1 MDIEGQLC
9 WTGTVR
15 RPGGQ
20 QLGGGWSAMIAI
32 EQIAQSVVTW
42 SQAVTQ
48 RMDGGG
54 EVRTVGV

>member
-15 RPGGQ
+15 RPGGKL
-20 QLGGGWSAMIAI
+20 LGGGWSATIAI

-48 RMDGGG
+48 RMDG